1 MSVVISLDTTAAV
14 RAAAVTCQR
23 RKVLCGSRGKGRTAG
38 LQHLLQQPLFTL
50 QRNLLHYLQSVCLG
64 QYPTNLC
71 SPAVP
76 LLTHAANLGFKPW
89 PEAALC
95 SLFLER
101 PICPCQVDRK
111 TSEHSCKTEKQ
122 PMELWLLLLRESR
135 VKHNSISLQGK
146 EPIIWQLCAA
156 YFSGR
161 LIT

>member
-76 LLTHAANLGFKPW
+76 LLTHTANLGFKPW

-101 PICPCQVDRK
+101 PSAHARWTGKPVSTAARQRSNPWSSDCCFWGSQGWNITPSAYK
-111 TSEHSCKTEKQ
+111 EKNQLSGNCVQ
-122 PMELWLLLLRESR
+122 P
-135 VKHNSISLQGK
+135 ISVGG
-146 EPIIWQLCAA
+146 
-156 YFSGR
+156 S
-161 LIT
+161 